1 MSNKVTVTGVL
12 RKLSSGC
19 AAFNKFMSLEFQSMS
34 FRIFVSGG
42 KLCVSTDFGP
52 GPNTF
57 CHPSTVATGDWF
69 RLQFTRLVSLAWQ

>member
-1 MSNKVTVTGVL
+1 
-12 RKLSSGC
+12 
-19 AAFNKFMSLEFQSMS
+19 MSLEFQSMS

-52 GPNTF
+52 GPNTL